1 MRYFVKG
8 TSQLKTVLAFLQAYF
23 FWENIFSYI
32 YIQNLSHFRYI
43 DRFVEWSLVV
53 EIFFS
58 RNIWRPFT
66 HLSQEA
72 KVKFIPLHSFDRH
85 FTQLAIDHTLNEQRY
100 PLFDEMR
107 LILFNRW
114 CRSCYCRKTGGAWWC
129 EPPHSSA
136 CGAPWKY
143 GMLQIMRRRREK
155 QGAKK
160 IEEVAMNWN
169 NFYATLP
176 ISILT
181 PPCREPTTAVSATF
195 GNRPALSSSG
205 GDVGAHQC
213 PRFHLKLFAAQI
225 GEVSWC
231 KTWIRNVQVLE
242 HYGTKRCISSYSF
255 PSLVQSFFHH
265 YFQLWT
271 LFLDSSTMNARRMGV
286 LEVGWLLIF
295 CRSYLQLES
304 RAGWPLFLQRGG
316 GRCIMN
322 DPAASFN
329 FPLFSFLQ

>member
-1 MRYFVKG
+1 
-8 TSQLKTVLAFLQAYF
+8 
-23 FWENIFSYI
+23 
-32 YIQNLSHFRYI
+32 
-43 DRFVEWSLVV
+43 
-53 EIFFS
+53 
-58 RNIWRPFT
+58 
-66 HLSQEA
+66 
-72 KVKFIPLHSFDRH
+72 
-85 FTQLAIDHTLNEQRY
+85 
-100 PLFDEMR
+100 
-107 LILFNRW
+107 
-114 CRSCYCRKTGGAWWC
+114 
-129 EPPHSSA
+129 
-136 CGAPWKY
+136 
-143 GMLQIMRRRREK
+143 MRRRREK

-176 ISILT
+176 ISIFT

-242 HYGTKRCISSYSF
+242 DFGTKRCICFYSF
-255 PSLVQSFFHH
+255 PTLVQSSIIILNYEHH
-265 YFQLWT
+265 FWIHLPW
-271 LFLDSSTMNARRMGV
+271 MPRRMGV

-304 RAGWPLFLQRGG
+304 RAGWPLFLRRGG